1 MDYLTVTLN
10 PADGVG
16 CFVVTKCIGSLLY
29 TGAGFEP
36 GGFQPNSVQEGEGW
50 AFGLCR
56 WQPEWGW
63 LSPPLPHWCSTHC
76 ALWNDRHSC
85 VKRAAV
91 EDVCESHTY
100 LVAGKTE
107 TPDLTLFP
115 GIWQ

>member
-29 TGAGFEP
+29 TGAGFEAFFCGFEP

-63 LSPPLPHWCSTHC
+63 LSPPLPHG
-76 ALWNDRHSC
+76 AL
-85 VKRAAV
+85 
-91 EDVCESHTY
+91 HTV
-100 LVAGKTE
+100 LSGMT
-107 TPDLTLFP
+107 
-115 GIWQ
+115 GIPV